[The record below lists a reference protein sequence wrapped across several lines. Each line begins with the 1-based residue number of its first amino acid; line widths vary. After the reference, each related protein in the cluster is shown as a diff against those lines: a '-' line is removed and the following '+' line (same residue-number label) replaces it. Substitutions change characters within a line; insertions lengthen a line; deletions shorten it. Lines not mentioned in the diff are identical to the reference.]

1 MIFWELFY
9 TFLKIGI
16 FNFGGGLAMI
26 SLIQNEVVEKHAWL
40 TAQEFTDIVAISQMT
55 PGPVGINTAT
65 YSGYTAVMNAGFGTG
80 AAFAGAFIA
89 SFAVMLLPM
98 IVMLLI
104 TRFLLKHKD
113 NRDVKQVLSVLRL
126 TVLGL
131 IAAAALLLIT
141 PETFGTRENLPQL
154 IISIAIFAA
163 VFTLSMKFKKSP
175 ITLMLLSG
183 AAGLVLYGMCGL

>member
-98 IVMLLI
+98 MVMLLI

>member
-104 TRFLLKHKD
+104 TRFLLNHRD
-113 NRDVKQVLSVLRL
+113 NPNVKQVLSVLRL

-131 IAAAALLLIT
+131 IGAAALLLIT

-154 IISIAIFAA
+154 IISIVIFAA
-163 VFTLSMKFKKSP
+163 VFTLSMKFKKGP

-183 AAGLVLYGMCGL
+183 AAGLILYGICGL